1 MTGKIKNDVIKH
13 EVVINTA
20 LVSIVIPT
28 KDSGRVLHKCLDSLM
43 TQTYQHFEIL
53 IVDKRST
60 DDTISIADEF
70 KARIF
75 SLDLERTSAKNFASR
90 KANGTFILFLDSDM
104 VLEPTVIEQCVKAMQ
119 ASDVGGIVIPEKSA
133 GAGVGFWGKVREF
146 ERSFYYGTKVESARF
161 FRTKQVIEVGGF
173 DEEVVMY
180 EESTLPQRIEKIGLK
195 TSARVSSFIIHD
207 EGNFKLK
214 SWLRKKRYYSQTLK
228 IYAQKYKSYSQQ
240 QLGVGH
246 RTDIYIRNKNWITL
260 MKHPI
265 LSTGLLI
272 LKSLE
277 FFVSKNKSTLLKDYW

>member
-1 MTGKIKNDVIKH
+1 MTGKNKNDVIKDG
-13 EVVINTA
+13 VDTSTP

-28 KDSGRVLHKCLDSLM
+28 RDSGRTLHKCLESLI
-43 TQTYQHFEIL
+43 TQTYQRVEIL

-60 DDTISIADEF
+60 DDTVSIADEF
-70 KARIF
+70 RARIF
-75 SLDLERTSAKNFASR
+75 RLDAERTAAKNFASR
-90 KANGTFILFLDSDM
+90 KANGTFVLFLDSDM

-119 ASDVGGIVIPEKSA
+119 APDVGCIVIPEKST
-133 GAGVGFWGKVREF
+133 GPGFWVKVRDF

-161 FRTKQVIEVGGF
+161 FRTNQVIEVGGF

-195 TSARVSSFIIHD
+195 TTVRVSSFIIHD
-207 EGNFKLK
+207 EGNFKVK
-214 SWLRKKRYYSQTLK
+214 TWLRKKRYYSQTAS
-228 IYAQKYKSYSQQ
+228 IYAQKYKRYSQQ

-246 RTDIYIRNKNWITL
+246 RTGIYIRNKNWITL

-277 FFVSKNKSTLLKDYW
+277 FIISKMK

>member
-1 MTGKIKNDVIKH
+1 VGTNR
-13 EVVINTA
+13 A

-28 KDSGRVLHKCLDSLM
+28 KDSGRALHKCLDSLM
-43 TQTYQHFEIL
+43 TQTYQHFELL

-60 DDTISIADEF
+60 DDTISIADQF

-75 SLDLERTSAKNFASR
+75 SLDVERTIAKNFASR
-90 KANGTFILFLDSDM
+90 KANGTFVLFLDSDM
-104 VLEPTVIEQCVKAMQ
+104 VLEPSVIEQCVKAMQ
-119 ASDVGGIVIPEKSA
+119 ASDVGGIVIPEKST
-133 GAGVGFWGKVREF
+133 GLGFWVKVRDF

-161 FRTKQVIEVGGF
+161 FRTNQVIEVGGF

-195 TSARVSSFIIHD
+195 TTVRISSFIIHD

-214 SWLRKKRYYSQTLK
+214 NWLRKKRYYSQTAR
-228 IYAQKYKSYSQQ
+228 IYTQKYKSYSQQ
-240 QLGVGH
+240 QLGVGR
-246 RTDIYIRNKNWITL
+246 RTGIYIRNKNWITL

-277 FFVSKNKSTLLKDYW
+277 FFVSKMK

>member
-1 MTGKIKNDVIKH
+1 MIGKNKNDVIKH
-13 EVVINTA
+13 GVGTDTG

-28 KDSGRVLHKCLDSLM
+28 KDSGRTLHRCLDSLM

-53 IVDKRST
+53 IVDKSST
-60 DDTISIADEF
+60 DDTITIAGEF

-75 SLDLERTSAKNFASR
+75 SLDVERTTAKNFASR
-90 KANGTFILFLDSDM
+90 KANGTFVLFLDSDM
-104 VLEPTVIEQCVKAMQ
+104 VLEPTVIEQCVNAMQ
-119 ASDVGGIVIPEKSA
+119 APDVGGIVIPEKST
-133 GAGVGFWGKVREF
+133 GLGFWVKVRDF

-161 FRTKQVIEVGGF
+161 FRTNQVIEVGGF

-195 TSARVSSFIIHD
+195 TAVRASSFIIHD

-214 SWLRKKRYYSQTLK
+214 NWLGKKRYYSQTAR
-228 IYAQKYKSYSQQ
+228 IYTQKYKSYSQQ
-240 QLGVGH
+240 QLGVAH
-246 RTDIYIRNKNWITL
+246 RTGIYIRNKNWITL

-277 FFVSKNKSTLLKDYW
+277 FFVSKMK

>member
-1 MTGKIKNDVIKH
+1 MTGRTKNDVIKH
-13 EVVINTA
+13 EVGTNTG

-28 KDSGRVLHKCLDSLM
+28 KDSGSTLHRCLESLM

-53 IVDKRST
+53 IVDKMST

-75 SLDLERTSAKNFASR
+75 TMEVERTTAKNFASR
-90 KANGTFILFLDSDM
+90 MANGTFVLFLDSDM
-104 VLEPTVIEQCVKAMQ
+104 VLESTVIDQCVKAME
-119 ASDVGGIVIPEKSA
+119 ASDVGGIVIPEKST
-133 GAGVGFWGKVREF
+133 GLGFWVKVRDF

-161 FRTKQVIEVGGF
+161 FRTSQVIEVGGF

-180 EESTLPQRIEKIGLK
+180 EESTLPQRIEKIGLR
-195 TSARVSSFIIHD
+195 TDVRISSFIIHD

-214 SWLRKKRYYSQTLK
+214 NWLKKKRYYSQTAR
-228 IYAQKYKSYSQQ
+228 IYTQKYNIYSKQ

-246 RTDIYIRNKNWITL
+246 RVGIYVRNKNWITL
-260 MKHPI
+260 MKHPV
-265 LSTGLLI
+265 LSIGLLI

-277 FFVSKNKSTLLKDYW
+277 FFVSKMRSR

>member
-1 MTGKIKNDVIKH
+1 MNGKIKNDVIKH
-13 EVVINTA
+13 EVGTNTA

-28 KDSGRVLHKCLDSLM
+28 KDSGRALHKCLDSLM
-43 TQTYQHFEIL
+43 TQTYQYFELL

-60 DDTISIADEF
+60 DDTISIADQF

-75 SLDLERTSAKNFASR
+75 SLDVERTIAKNFASR
-90 KANGTFILFLDSDM
+90 KANGTFVLFLDSDM

-119 ASDVGGIVIPEKSA
+119 ASDVGGIVIPEKST
-133 GAGVGFWGKVREF
+133 GLGFWVKVRDF

-161 FRTKQVIEVGGF
+161 FRTNQVIEVGGF

-195 TSARVSSFIIHD
+195 TTVRISSFIIHD

-214 SWLRKKRYYSQTLK
+214 NWLRKKRYYSQTAR
-228 IYAQKYKSYSQQ
+228 IYTQKYKSYSQQ

-246 RTDIYIRNKNWITL
+246 RTGIYIRNKNWITL

-277 FFVSKNKSTLLKDYW
+277 FFVSKMK

>member
-1 MTGKIKNDVIKH
+1 MTGRNKKDVTKH
-13 EVVINTA
+13 EVDTNTS

-28 KDSGRVLHKCLDSLM
+28 KDSGSTLHRCLESIM
-43 TQTYQHFEIL
+43 TQTYTHFEIL

-70 KARIF
+70 KVRIF
-75 SLDLERTSAKNFASR
+75 SLDVERTTAKNFASR
-90 KANGTFILFLDSDM
+90 KANGTFVLYLDSDM

-119 ASDVGGIVIPEKSA
+119 VPDVGGIVIPEKST
-133 GAGVGFWGKVREF
+133 GLGFWVKVREF

-161 FRTKQVIEVGGF
+161 FRTGQVIEVGGF

-195 TSARVSSFIIHD
+195 TAVRISSFIIHD

-214 SWLRKKRYYSQTLK
+214 KWLRKKRYYSQTAR
-228 IYAQKYKSYSQQ
+228 IYTQKYQSYSRQ
-240 QLGVGH
+240 QLGLGH
-246 RTDIYIRNKNWITL
+246 RAGIYVQNKNWITL
-260 MKHPI
+260 IKHPI
-265 LSTGLLI
+265 LSIGLVM

-277 FFVSKNKSTLLKDYW
+277 FLVSKMK